1 MLKDQVDVIFEKLNE
16 LARYF
21 IENDDMEG
29 LKMLSEYVREFQG
42 VTNSIF
48 ERIESIVALQD
59 KIIEGMKRIEK

>member
-1 MLKDQVDVIFEKLNE
+1 MLKDQVDIMFEKLND
-16 LARYF
+16 LGRYF

-29 LKMLSEYVREFQG
+29 LKMLSAYVREFQG